1 MYRPL
6 SYRSSRK
13 AIQVMLAGILMSLAL
28 LISACGTGSLTQ
40 QQADQAHNQLTT
52 LLRRAQAIG
61 VPTASLQPI
70 ELQKNKLDNS
80 RAPFSLFNDQ
90 AVSTYY
96 DNIDQRYQQLV
107 TQTQGIIATST
118 ESAQSKAMR
127 DVQNFQMALARERNK
142 GSINVSYFSNKFS
155 ADQKQLSLAQSPK
168 DFAALSR
175 DTQADTDTLNQIQPT
190 MNLLNYFNQAIGQ
203 LQDAK
208 IDATGMQQQYQL
220 DLQTLNGVKSTKD
233 IDKLTNL
240 IDAQYQQTVVTS
252 NQALP
257 YVGAAKLREFQSQI
271 NLLKSYGSDTTS
283 DTKAFDADQASLNSA
298 KNAQDYQNF
307 TKKVNADMA
316 KMTPDLI
323 RGGAGA
329 LVQQFHHE
337 VTTWSNAH
345 MYHDPYD
352 GGTYPYTA
360 GYDLNGTGG
369 DLDVALSQA
378 YTTSDYQSVLDQA
391 NNALFDLHMLEANF
405 KDKTPYNQVHA
416 TDKIFLQHY
425 NLMKGQVLL
434 VSLTEQS
441 MRIFQDGK
449 LVRSYYVTTGRY
461 ERPSEPGVWTVLD
474 RRSPTKFV
482 SSDPKSSPFWYPPTP
497 INYAIL
503 YNPNGSFVHDATW
516 RTDFGPG
523 TQFPHADGGA
533 PTGSHGCVNLP
544 LDEEAWVYNNTNW
557 NTIVALY

>member
-175 DTQADTDTLNQIQPT
+175 DTKADTDTLNQIQPT

-233 IDKLTNL
+233 IDKLT
-240 IDAQYQQTVVTS
+240 
-252 NQALP
+252 
-257 YVGAAKLREFQSQI
+257 
-271 NLLKSYGSDTTS
+271 
-283 DTKAFDADQASLNSA
+283 
-298 KNAQDYQNF
+298 
-307 TKKVNADMA
+307 
-316 KMTPDLI
+316 
-323 RGGAGA
+323 
-329 LVQQFHHE
+329 
-337 VTTWSNAH
+337 
-345 MYHDPYD
+345 
-352 GGTYPYTA
+352 
-360 GYDLNGTGG
+360 
-369 DLDVALSQA
+369 
-378 YTTSDYQSVLDQA
+378 
-391 NNALFDLHMLEANF
+391 
-405 KDKTPYNQVHA
+405 
-416 TDKIFLQHY
+416 
-425 NLMKGQVLL
+425 
-434 VSLTEQS
+434 
-441 MRIFQDGK
+441 
-449 LVRSYYVTTGRY
+449 
-461 ERPSEPGVWTVLD
+461 
-474 RRSPTKFV
+474 
-482 SSDPKSSPFWYPPTP
+482 
-497 INYAIL
+497 
-503 YNPNGSFVHDATW
+503 
-516 RTDFGPG
+516 
-523 TQFPHADGGA
+523 
-533 PTGSHGCVNLP
+533 
-544 LDEEAWVYNNTNW
+544 
-557 NTIVALY
+557 